1 MDNPT
6 LLGPWVR
13 RFLLDYMGGERNLAR
28 NTQRSYRDTLTLLL
42 PFVAT
47 AQRTAVD
54 RLTVEQVAPEVIR
67 RFLHDLETTRA
78 CSIATRNQRLAA
90 IHAMAR
96 FISAHSPEHIAWC
109 GAIRDIPFKKA
120 PQPVIAYLEK
130 DEMEALL
137 AAPDQTTAQG
147 QRDYAVL
154 LFLYNTGARA
164 SEATNVSVV
173 DLALTHTPSVKLW
186 GKGNKS
192 RYCPLWPLTVHTLVA
207 LIGDRDPTACVFLN
221 RSQRPLTRFGL
232 HTLVE
237 RSAHRA
243 SAQMPALAV
252 KRVSP
257 HTIRHTTAVHLL
269 RAGVDINTIR
279 AWLGHVSLET
289 TNIYAQVDLEM
300 KAKALALCEVDASQ
314 PLGGHWSED
323 QSLMAFLATL

>member
-42 PFVAT
+42 PFVAI

-67 RFLHDLETTRA
+67 RFLHNLETTRH

-90 IHAMAR
+90 IHAVAR

-109 GAIRDIPFKKA
+109 GTIRDIPFKKA

-147 QRDYAVL
+147 QRDYAML

-164 SEATNVSVV
+164 SEATNVSVA

-192 RYCPLWPLTVHTLVA
+192 RYCPLWPLTVHTLVV
-207 LIGDRDPTACVFLN
+207 LIGDREPTACVFRN

-237 RSAHRA
+237 RYAHKA
-243 SAQMPALAV
+243 SAQMPSLAV

-257 HTIRHTTAVHLL
+257 HTVRHTTAVHLL

-289 TNIYAQVDLEM
+289 TNIYAQVDVEM
-300 KAKALALCEVDASQ
+300 KAKALSLCEVDASH
-314 PLGGHWSED
+314 PSGIHWVED
-323 QSLMAFLATL
+323 QSLMAFLAAL

>member
-13 RFLLDYMGGERNLAR
+13 RFLLDYMAGERNLAR

-47 AQRTAVD
+47 AQGTAVD

-67 RFLHDLETTRA
+67 RFLRDLETTRA

-120 PQPVIAYLEK
+120 PQPVMAYLEK

-164 SEATNVSVV
+164 SETTNVSVA

-192 RYCPLWPLTVHTLVA
+192 RYCPLWPLTVYTLVA
-207 LIGDRDPTACVFLN
+207 LIGDREPHCVRLPQSLAAAPHALWAPYAGGALCAQGVGTNARIGGQARESPYDPTYDSRSSLAGRGRHQHDPGLVGTCV
-221 RSQRPLTRFGL
+221 P
-232 HTLVE
+232 
-237 RSAHRA
+237 
-243 SAQMPALAV
+243 
-252 KRVSP
+252 
-257 HTIRHTTAVHLL
+257 
-269 RAGVDINTIR
+269 
-279 AWLGHVSLET
+279 
-289 TNIYAQVDLEM
+289 
-300 KAKALALCEVDASQ
+300 
-314 PLGGHWSED
+314 
-323 QSLMAFLATL
+323 

>member
-13 RFLLDYMGGERNLAR
+13 RFLLDYMVGERNLAR

-47 AQRTAVD
+47 GQRTAVD
-54 RLTVEQVAPEVIR
+54 RLTVEQISPDIVR
-67 RFLHDLETTRA
+67 RFLQDLETTRH
-78 CSIATRNQRLAA
+78 CSMATRNQRLAA
-90 IHAMAR
+90 IHAFAR

-109 GAIRDIPFKKA
+109 GVIREVPFKKA

-130 DEMEALL
+130 DEIDALL

-147 QRDYAVL
+147 QRDYAAL

-164 SEATNVSVV
+164 SEATNVAVA

-192 RYCPLWPLTVHTLVA
+192 RYCPLWPTTVHTLVA
-207 LIGDRDPTACVFLN
+207 LIGARDPTAQVFLN

-232 HTLVE
+232 HTLVARYAHKASRQM
-237 RSAHRA
+237 RS
-243 SAQMPALAV
+243 LAT

-257 HTIRHTTAVHLL
+257 HAIRHTTAVHLL

-300 KAKALALCEVDASQ
+300 KSKALALCEVDTSPESGA
-314 PLGGHWSED
+314 PWLED
-323 QSLMAFLATL
+323 KSVMAFLATL